1 MLNEISLISSIVKT
15 MSAGTDDEWSQLG
28 DAYAQLKAMASPNSL
43 SKKARN
49 GIYEFPFLIS
59 GNIENTSQT
68 ATIIK
73 SMEVEYAN
81 MIVIAMGIN
90 PSINQST
97 NLKIQRTLSDYH
109 TNANDFSFEDGNE
122 YNHDIQEESIQVAFE
137 GKRRGN
143 QNIRGDYNDYS
154 DHTNHSTQTHWHIHE
169 APKPKEEPKLS
180 KTDINNGDAKNY
192 SLVAGK
198 FDAIC
203 NADYAKMYASTM
215 IKVQLRMGDTK
226 DSLVDIPIGIKG
238 IPHHIPTDE
247 ILYVLSS
254 FIKPRADTIVTRF
267 LRWRTGEIRGLHN
280 LLFRY
285 DEIKRDAEFD
295 RRVGTSNSWLKV
307 LRSRANNRRVNLLAN
322 FFGKIAGKKQT
333 TKEILPNCTFLL
345 TLADVDTLE
354 NETGVNIFQ
363 NANAAKKL
371 LDDSM
376 GLGLGIIDEV
386 HEVIHIMY
394 SGYDKFASFPISQL
408 KGKTKS
414 EGDMTKVMLELMKK
428 I

>member
-15 MSAGTDDEWSQLG
+15 MSAGSTDNEWSQLG

-137 GKRRGN
+137 GKRHGN

-215 IKVQLRMGDTK
+215 IKVQLRMGDK
-226 DSLVDIPIGIKG
+226 IG
-238 IPHHIPTDE
+238 
-247 ILYVLSS
+247 
-254 FIKPRADTIVTRF
+254 RAHV
-267 LRWRTGEIRGLHN
+267 
-280 LLFRY
+280 
-285 DEIKRDAEFD
+285 
-295 RRVGTSNSWLKV
+295 
-307 LRSRANNRRVNLLAN
+307 
-322 FFGKIAGKKQT
+322 
-333 TKEILPNCTFLL
+333 
-345 TLADVDTLE
+345 
-354 NETGVNIFQ
+354 
-363 NANAAKKL
+363 
-371 LDDSM
+371 
-376 GLGLGIIDEV
+376 
-386 HEVIHIMY
+386 
-394 SGYDKFASFPISQL
+394 
-408 KGKTKS
+408 
-414 EGDMTKVMLELMKK
+414 
-428 I
+428 